1 MRLRDAA
8 VLVAVLAVLGVTYGH
23 LLPPFDFLTFFHA
36 GRHLLHGRS
45 PYALPSSAVFR
56 SGHAFV
62 YPLFVGWLFAPLAGL
77 PLGPAEIVY
86 FAGSVAAIVAS
97 CQLLGRRDLMAPA
110 LVLACSTTIVGVQM
124 GTLNAFLLLGLA
136 SSWHWRESRPL
147 TSGVILGVTAAAKL
161 FLLPTLLWPV
171 LRRRYGQAVAAAV
184 TALAVVVGGVAA
196 GPLSLTG
203 YLHMMSRLE
212 AREQAASWSLSSFL
226 HGLGATRS
234 VSSAGAVI
242 VAAGCVAA
250 VARRRARL
258 GDGQV
263 LAAVVL
269 CSLLASPIVW
279 GSYLLLVTVP
289 LLVVGRANRL
299 LGAFVLATWA
309 LLTPDAA
316 PATRVAV
323 GVAVAVALV
332 LISLRPF
339 RGRGPRVVAGGRS
352 AVRPAYV
359 VAGAG
364 FVALMFTLP
373 GPARSALPA
382 LATMGV
388 VAAATLLAP
397 QVTRREAVT
406 GVERGRP
413 QPDPVGRPEVG
424 DHQPPLDQRVRP
436 PRS

>member
-8 VLVAVLAVLGVTYGH
+8 ILVAVMAVLGFTFGH

-36 GRHLLHGRS
+36 GRDLLHGHS

-77 PLGPAEIVY
+77 PVEPAEIVY
-86 FAGSVAAIVAS
+86 SAGSVAAIVAS
-97 CQLLGRRDLMAPA
+97 CRLLGRRDLMAPA
-110 LVLACSTTIVGVQM
+110 LVLACSTTIVGIQM
-124 GTLNAFLLLGLA
+124 GTLNAFLMLGLA

-147 TSGVILGVTAAAKL
+147 ASGVILGVTAAAKL
-161 FLLPTLLWPV
+161 FLLPALVWPV

-184 TALAVVVGGVAA
+184 TALAVVVGGVVA
-196 GPLSLTG
+196 GPLSLAG
-203 YLHMMSRLE
+203 YIHMMTRLG

-234 VSSAGAVI
+234 VSSAGAVL
-242 VAAGCVAA
+242 VAAVCLAA
-250 VARRRARL
+250 VARQRARL
-258 GDGQV
+258 GDGQAF
-263 LAAVVL
+263 AAVVL

-289 LLVVGRANRL
+289 LLVVGRGNRV
-299 LGAFVLATWA
+299 LGGFVLATWA

-323 GVAVAVALV
+323 GVASAVAVVLV
-332 LISLRPF
+332 SVRPLRARLPQM
-339 RGRGPRVVAGGRS
+339 AAWGRS
-352 AVRPAYV
+352 TARPAHV

-364 FVALMFTLP
+364 LAALMLTLP

-382 LATMGV
+382 LATIAAVG
-388 VAAATLLAP
+388 AATLLAS
-397 QVTRREAVT
+397 QVTRREA
-406 GVERGRP
+406 GAGSRP
-413 QPDPVGRPEVG
+413 DSSTPAISSTASKQ
-424 DHQPPLDQRVRP
+424 
-436 PRS
+436 ST